1 MVRESEPTTTD
12 RLRADI
18 DSGKTGDKV
27 AGSDPAAAPLGAD
40 AEAGGTPPSRH
51 EIEIETQS
59 RHVDPPQQSRWRPS
73 ISWLAAAAVLAAVIV
88 LFGVFGTE

>member
-88 LFGVFGTE
+88 LVGVFGTD